1 MKIFTLLNK
10 NKWKIGGILFWVFIW
25 ELFSKVIG
33 EEILFVSPVSTFKRL
48 LELIFMKDFCETVF
62 FSFSRISLGFILA
75 FIIGICLSILSWNKK
90 IIRILI
96 EPLIT
101 LIQVVPVASFIVISL
116 IWIDSKNLSVFISFL
131 MVCPII
137 YRNTLNGIENTDKE
151 LLEMADVFK
160 ISKEKKVKYIYAQS
174 VKPFL
179 ISACTVS
186 LGLCFKAGIAAEVIG
201 IPNGSLG
208 EKIYESKI
216 YLYTGDLFAW
226 TIVIVVISVIFQ
238 KLFLKVLNLTF
249 FKMENG

>member
-10 NKWKIGGILFWVFIW
+10 NKWKIGGILFWIFIW
-25 ELFSKVIG
+25 ELFSYVIG
-33 EEILFVSPVSTFKRL
+33 EEILFVSPISTFKRL
-48 LELIFMKDFCETVF
+48 LELIVMKDFCGTVF
-62 FSFSRISLGFILA
+62 FSFSRIALGFTLA
-75 FIIGICLSILSWNKK
+75 FVIGIFLSILSWNKK
-90 IIRILI
+90 FIRILI

-101 LIQVVPVASFIVISL
+101 LIQVVPVASFIIISL
-116 IWIDSKNLSVFISFL
+116 IWIDSKNLSIFISFL

-226 TIVIVVISVIFQ
+226 TIVIVLISVIFQ
-238 KLFLKVLNLTF
+238 RLFLKVLNLTF